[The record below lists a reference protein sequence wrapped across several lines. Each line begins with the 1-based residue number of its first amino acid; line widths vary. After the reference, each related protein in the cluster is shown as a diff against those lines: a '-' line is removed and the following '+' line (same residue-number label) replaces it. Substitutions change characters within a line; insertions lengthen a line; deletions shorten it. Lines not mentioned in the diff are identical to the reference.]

1 MWQFFADNPWVAVFA
16 VITLGALLG
25 MVRFGPVRLGAAGVL
40 FVGLLVGALDE
51 DIAAAVPAGV
61 SALGL
66 ALYVYTVGLESGPA
80 FFRELRGQLPVMAGA
95 VVALAVT
102 AAVVGFVGHRG
113 FGIAG
118 PFLAGGYAG
127 IGTTTP
133 GLAAAQDASEDPTQ
147 PAVGYAI
154 GYPLAVVI
162 TIVFVSAIAAR
173 RHWTARRDP
182 GSGLP
187 ATLVTRTVQVARDLR
202 WADVPGAA
210 AHRVLASEYRPADG
224 VTRVARELDRLSPG
238 DQVVLVG
245 GDEDVRAATD
255 ALGSTAPR
263 HLLDDRSAVDYR
275 RVLLTNPD
283 LAGHTVGELGL
294 GEKYGALVSRVR
306 RGDFDM
312 LAHDDLLLQLDDRV
326 RVVMPRER
334 TGEVTRYLGDTEAEV
349 SEVSAVSLGLGL
361 TLGFLIGIPSLTLGS
376 TTLALG
382 TGAGPLV
389 MGMVLGWRRRTG
401 PLVWTLPTRA
411 NLTLRQ
417 IGLLPLPRRRGAHL
431 GLLVPGERLLPLR
444 AEAGGRAGDRRGR
457 QLRPAGAGREGA
469 GAEPGADHGT
479 AVGLRRQPG
488 DRGVRQQPGERQP
501 DQQRLLDAVRAR
513 HPGQDRLHPADRGP
527 LTPARPVRG

>member
-1 MWQFFADNPWVAVFA
+1 MWQFFADNPWVAVFS
-16 VITLGALLG
+16 VITVGALLG
-25 MVRFGPVRLGAAGVL
+25 MVRFGPVKLGAAGVL
-40 FVGLLVGALDE
+40 FVGLFVGALDE

-102 AAVVGFVGHRG
+102 AVVVGFVGHSG
-113 FGIAG
+113 FGISG

-133 GLAAAQDASEDPTQ
+133 GLAAAQDASLDPTE

-162 TIVFVSAIAAR
+162 TIMFVAAIAAR
-173 RHWTARRDP
+173 RSWTARRDP
-182 GSGLP
+182 DSGLP
-187 ATLVTRTVQVARDLR
+187 STLVTRTVQVAHDRV
-202 WADVPGAA
+202 WSDVPGVTE
-210 AHRVLASEYRPADG
+210 HRVLASEYRPAG
-224 VTRVARELDRLSPG
+224 GRTRVAGALDRLRTG
-238 DQVVLVG
+238 DLVVLVG
-245 GDEDVRAATD
+245 GEDDVRAATGF
-255 ALGSTAPR
+255 LGSPAPL

-275 RVLLTNPD
+275 RILLTDPA
-283 LAGHTVGELGL
+283 LAGRTVAGLGL
-294 GEKYGALVSRVR
+294 AERYGAAVSRVR

-312 LAHDDLLLQLDDRV
+312 LAHDGLVLQLDDRV

-334 TGEVTRYLGDTEAEV
+334 ASEVSAYLGDTEAKV

-361 TLGFLIGIPSLTLGS
+361 ALGFLIGIPSLTLGS

-417 IGLLPLPRRRGAHL
+417 IGLLLFLAIVGLTSGYSFRENAFSLFGLKLVAVLAIGAAVSYAL
-431 GLLVPGERLLPLR
+431 MVLVAKVLGQSRERTMGLLSGYVGNPAIVAYANSR
-444 AEAGGRAGDRRGR
+444 ASDSRINNGYSTLFALAILVKIVCI
-457 QLRPAGAGREGA
+457 QLI
-469 GAEPGADHGT
+469 
-479 AVGLRRQPG
+479 VGL
-488 DRGVRQQPGERQP
+488 
-501 DQQRLLDAVRAR
+501 
-513 HPGQDRLHPADRGP
+513 
-527 LTPARPVRG
+527 